1 MQLLEKSRICNF
13 SLHRATILLD
23 ANSQTF
29 YYAIKLGNATHHQA
43 EAQDSGDNM
52 NTLTQFIDSQL
63 SLTHHLTAEKDLGN
77 DEAKAEGQYEI
88 IENEIIESQNFKDL
102 AVSGSLFSLTTF
114 TNVTFESCVFYASKM
129 ENCTFINCTFIDC
142 KFEFSQLQHCQFN
155 RCKMED
161 TIWTASPMKKCT
173 LAFCEYDHK
182 FSYYFNPEENR
193 AFECTES
200 EPLTWEDVLENQ
212 KAA

>member
-1 MQLLEKSRICNF
+1 
-13 SLHRATILLD
+13 
-23 ANSQTF
+23 
-29 YYAIKLGNATHHQA
+29 
-43 EAQDSGDNM
+43 M

-63 SLTHHLTAEKDLGN
+63 SLTHHLTTEKEMGIE
-77 DEAKAEGQYEI
+77 EAKACGQYEI
-88 IENEIIESQNFKDL
+88 IENEIIESKDFKDL

-129 ENCTFINCTFIDC
+129 ENCTFINCTFVNC
-142 KFEFSQLQHCQFN
+142 KFEFTQMQHCQFN

-173 LAFCEYDHK
+173 LSFCEYDHK
-182 FSYYFNPEENR
+182 FSYFFNEEENR
-193 AFECTES
+193 TFECSEL
-200 EPLTWEDVLENQ
+200 EPLTWEDVLSEP